1 MIFSSTSFLL
11 LFLPLNLASYFAT
24 PKSYRAYTLC
34 LISCLFYLLNDP
46 TMFLGLCLLIL
57 MTYGCMKSQ
66 GKTSHFIISISFLL
80 FIMAYFKYYGGLLD
94 VLQIGDTKLIFSP
107 LGYSFILFSM
117 LSCVI
122 DIHRHPD
129 LKLDFFTY
137 CNYILFFPKI
147 FMGPLMRYEDFQ
159 SQWSTHPTTSEH
171 LYQGSILLVK
181 GCFMKAVLANTFA
194 HIFSLCDGQTAMLA
208 AWLCLLAYG
217 LQLYFD
223 FYGYTCMAQGVAL
236 FFGFK
241 LPENFKHPYVATS
254 IQSFWNR
261 WHISLSTWFKDYVY
275 IPLGGNRHG
284 TFKTIRNL
292 FIVWILTGLWHGNSF
307 PFLLWGLYHLS
318 LLLLERY
325 SLKNILPKI
334 PLFLRRLSTFIL
346 VLIGWIAFFQPTLQD
361 CLAFIQQLFHF
372 SHLYDSF
379 SISICSQYALFFI
392 LGLLSITYL
401 PTKISKW
408 LKQQCGEHFIWIES
422 AISISMWIVI
432 FAYLI
437 ADSYQAFLYF
447 QF

>member
-11 LFLPLNLASYFAT
+11 LFLPLSLASYFIT
-24 PKSYRAYTLC
+24 PQKYRAYTLC
-34 LISCLFYLLNDP
+34 LISILFYLFNDP
-46 TMFLGLCLLIL
+46 TLFWGLCLLIL
-57 MTYGCMKSQ
+57 ITYGCMKVRSD
-66 GKTSHFIISISFLL
+66 KTHFIVSISFLL
-80 FIMAYFKYYGGLLD
+80 FIMAYFKYYGWLLET
-94 VLQIGDTKLIFSP
+94 LQIGDPQLIFSP
-107 LGYSFILFSM
+107 LGYSFIIFSM

-122 DIHRHPD
+122 DAYRHPN
-129 LKLDFFTY
+129 LKLNFFTY
-137 CNYILFFPKI
+137 FNYILFFPKI

-159 SQWSTHPTTSEH
+159 SQWNTHPTTIEQ

-181 GCFMKAVLANTFA
+181 GCFMKAVFANTFA
-194 HIFSLCDGQTAMLA
+194 HVFSLCDAQSSMLA

-223 FYGYTCMAQGVAL
+223 FNGYTCMAQGIAL

-254 IQSFWNR
+254 IQNFWTR

-284 TFKTIRNL
+284 RNKTIRNL
-292 FIVWILTGLWHGNSF
+292 LIVWGLTGIWHGNSL
-307 PFLLWGLYHLS
+307 PYLLWGLYHAS

-325 SLKNILPKI
+325 WLQDILAKI

-346 VLIGWIAFFQPTLQD
+346 VLIGWIAFFQPTMHD

-372 SHLYDSF
+372 SHLYDS
-379 SISICSQYALFFI
+379 STLSLCTQYGLILFI
-392 LGLLSITYL
+392 GLLFVTYL
-401 PTKISKW
+401 PANISKW
-408 LKQQCGEHFIWIES
+408 LHQQCGDAFIWIES
-422 AISISMWIVI
+422 AVSISMWIII